1 MASGYLNRIESAFA
15 EAALD
20 SGWWGRA
27 VKIAE
32 TGSFGVTILRLGGVV
47 TPEALFPGWWVAWS
61 ARADVYAGLLVAPGA
76 ARSIARRSAKACH
89 LTCVRR
95 HRHAEKISRDESIRS

>member
-27 VKIAE
+27 LKIAE
-32 TGSFGVTILRLGGVV
+32 TGSFGVTVLPLGRVA
-47 TPEALFPGWWVAWS
+47 TPEALFPRWVAWS
-61 ARADVYAGLLVAPGA
+61 ARADVCTTP
-76 ARSIARRSAKACH
+76 
-89 LTCVRR
+89 
-95 HRHAEKISRDESIRS
+95 SR

>member
-27 VKIAE
+27 LKIAE
-32 TGSFGVTILRLGGVV
+32 TGSFGVLLGGVV
-47 TPEALFPGWWVAWS
+47 TPEALFPGWVPWS
-61 ARADVYAGLLVAPGA
+61 ARADVCAGLLVAPGA
-76 ARSIARRSAKACH
+76 ALLNRAPVREACH

-95 HRHAEKISRDESIRS
+95 RRPR